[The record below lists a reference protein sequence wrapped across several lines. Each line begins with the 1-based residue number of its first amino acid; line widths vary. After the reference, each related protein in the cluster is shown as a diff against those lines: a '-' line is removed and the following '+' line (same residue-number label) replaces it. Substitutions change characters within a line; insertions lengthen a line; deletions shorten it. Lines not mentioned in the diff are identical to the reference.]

1 LKLIDFLLNLTT
13 LELQSLGLLPGEDF
27 TTEVSVGGGL
37 LEDGVLQLEVLDNA
51 ARSEVEV
58 LLDNL
63 HQLLL
68 ALGACAVI
76 KQRQR
81 EAPQHRWRRKPVQG
95 IS

>member
-1 LKLIDFLLNLTT
+1 M
-13 LELQSLGLLPGEDF
+13 
-27 TTEVSVGGGL
+27 SVGGGL

-76 KQRQR
+76 K
-81 EAPQHRWRRKPVQG
+81 HG
-95 IS
+95 D